1 MLVQRALSVLRGAP
15 LAHQRRGY
23 DEPSM
28 PSALDGGG
36 GTRSV
41 ENADEAA
48 MNAINP
54 ALFGISTA
62 DDTMPQHEAAAAGW
76 HAPTAETIRA
86 AVRGKKRNAD
96 GTSNRSSN
104 NRSSRSSGRA
114 SRHTTTEG
122 GSSLHSSEWTATWM
136 TAPFKA
142 AEARAAVQAQR
153 AAAAAAAREQARELM
168 SVERPGRVM
177 SQRGPSP
184 PAGQPIRGPPVVGQL
199 LGQRGAR
206 VAARRADDRR

>member
-1 MLVQRALSVLRGAP
+1 MLVRRARSVLRGAP

-41 ENADEAA
+41 EDADEAA

-54 ALFGISTA
+54 ALFGIST

-168 SVERPGRVM
+168 AVERPGRVM